1 MQPQGKQWTY
11 AQKMAQASREA
22 KATVVAL
29 IATVVV
35 WIVAGFGLST
45 LDVEVFGTPVWVFG
59 GTVGTW
65 LFAIAVAVFLGYR
78 VFVDFDLD
86 EEESDER

>member
-11 AQKMAQASREA
+11 TQKMAQANREA

-29 IATVVV
+29 IATVAV
-35 WIVAGFGLST
+35 WIAAGFGLFA
-45 LDVEVFGTPVWVFG
+45 LDIEVFGTPIWVFG

-65 LFAIAVAVFLGYR
+65 LFAIAVAVFLGRR

-86 EEESDER
+86 EEERDER